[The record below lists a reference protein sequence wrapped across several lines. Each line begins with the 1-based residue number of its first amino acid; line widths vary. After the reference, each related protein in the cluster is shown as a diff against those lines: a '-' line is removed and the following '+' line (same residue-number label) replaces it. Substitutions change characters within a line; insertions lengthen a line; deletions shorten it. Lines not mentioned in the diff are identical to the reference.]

1 MRSGVIKS
9 IIKFFG
15 VYWIWS
21 PSPSVIWSSLDAQ
34 RMNLYSLNQSIQ
46 LLVSINTLKSVLFAN
61 CCSNWSIFYD
71 NRNESQSEG
80 KVVPCITYNVWD
92 TRSLTFRHK
101 NTSYDLLLP
110 TWSVHYLFSLLWI
123 PTKPRRFHLL
133 LDKNPTKQR
142 IIVDIWFRGR
152 SLSQPPAQNE
162 VTSKISPQLLPIN
175 TINGFHRIVPRILQR
190 QVTYP

>member
-1 MRSGVIKS
+1 MDLVTIPLRYLIISWCSKNESLLLKS
-9 IIKFFG
+9 I
-15 VYWIWS
+15 
-21 PSPSVIWSSLDAQ
+21 
-34 RMNLYSLNQSIQ
+34 YSIACFNQHI
-46 LLVSINTLKSVLFAN
+46 LKSVLFAN

-101 NTSYDLLLP
+101 NTSYDLWLP

-123 PTKPRRFHLL
+123 PTKPRWFHLL

-162 VTSKISPQLLPIN
+162 VTSKMSPQLLPIN

>member
-1 MRSGVIKS
+1 MYFLQIVVRIGL
-9 IIKFFG
+9 FF
-15 VYWIWS
+15 
-21 PSPSVIWSSLDAQ
+21 
-34 RMNLYSLNQSIQ
+34 N
-46 LLVSINTLKSVLFAN
+46 
-61 CCSNWSIFYD
+61 D

-123 PTKPRRFHLL
+123 PTKPRWFHLL

>member
-1 MRSGVIKS
+1 MYFLQIVVRIGL
-9 IIKFFG
+9 FFTTIVMSRKVKG
-15 VYWIWS
+15 KLCLASHRMYETRAFLNF
-21 PSPSVIWSSLDAQ
+21 SSQ
-34 RMNLYSLNQSIQ
+34 
-46 LLVSINTLKSVLFAN
+46 
-61 CCSNWSIFYD
+61 
-71 NRNESQSEG
+71 
-80 KVVPCITYNVWD
+80 
-92 TRSLTFRHK
+92 

-123 PTKPRRFHLL
+123 PTKPRWFHRL

>member
-101 NTSYDLLLP
+101 ILHMICGFRHDRYTTSSVYSEFLQNLADFTSY
-110 TWSVHYLFSLLWI
+110 WIKIRRNSESL
-123 PTKPRRFHLL
+123 
-133 LDKNPTKQR
+133 
-142 IIVDIWFRGR
+142 
-152 SLSQPPAQNE
+152 
-162 VTSKISPQLLPIN
+162 
-175 TINGFHRIVPRILQR
+175 
-190 QVTYP
+190 